1 MQELIKLICVKRKIT
16 LKELATR
23 SGQTGQN
30 LYNKMNRNDWKQ
42 SELKRV
48 LDVLDADLKIEIID
62 RETGKPF
69 TFM

>member
-1 MQELIKLICVKRKIT
+1 MQELIRLLCVKRKIS
-16 LKELATR
+16 LKELADR

-30 LYNKMNRNDWKQ
+30 LYNKMKRNDWKQ

-48 LDVLDADLKIEIID
+48 LDVLNADLKVEIID

-69 TFM
+69 SFQ